1 MDSLEVL
8 MKRHYGNG
16 GKSPYHAEDAAS
28 VILTI
33 EYKKGL

>member
-1 MDSLEVL
+1 
-8 MKRHYGNG
+8 MKRHYGNEE
-16 GKSPYHAEDAAS
+16 SLLYHAEDAAS